1 MPTRV
6 FIAVV
11 VLMSVVARIGGQEA
25 SERETLRGLGPIR
38 VVVEELCSDAERDG
52 LTQRM
57 LQTAVELRLRQ
68 NGIPLEED
76 VALPYLYVNV
86 SALEDDELYAFA
98 VLVVLKQRASLSNG
112 LTVYAATWN
121 TGRIG
126 IGMVGRD
133 NLRNVRESVL
143 EKVNEFSNDYLA
155 VNAAP

>member
-1 MPTRV
+1 MRTRV

-11 VLMSVVARIGGQEA
+11 VLMSVALRIGGQA
-25 SERETLRGLGPIR
+25 PSERETLKGLGPIR
-38 VVVEELCSDAERDG
+38 VVVNSDAERDG
-52 LTQRM
+52 LTEQI

>member
-1 MPTRV
+1 MRTRV

-11 VLMSVVARIGGQEA
+11 VLMSVALRIGGQA
-25 SERETLRGLGPIR
+25 PSERETLKGLGPIR
-38 VVVEELCSDAERDG
+38 VVVEELGSDAERDG

-112 LTVYAATWN
+112 LDW
-121 TGRIG
+121 GPSSS
-126 IGMVGRD
+126 
-133 NLRNVRESVL
+133 EPPS
-143 EKVNEFSNDYLA
+143 
-155 VNAAP
+155 